1 MKYRINKI
9 ETYISLDFEENTYEE
24 YIKNYKNENNYIL
37 DENNIK
43 LIKIHKFHFLVN
55 NKVNIDYYKDIF
67 LYLYCFN
74 NNNITCISRDPK
86 YITNLDR
93 YNKDKNKWYFR
104 NHVKTYYLDNNNILY
119 KKIKKI
125 RIIIMIVKYK
135 Q

>member
-43 LIKIHKFHFLVN
+43 LIEIHKFHFLVN

-93 YNKDKNKWYFR
+93 YNKDKNK
-104 NHVKTYYLDNNNILY
+104 
-119 KKIKKI
+119 
-125 RIIIMIVKYK
+125 
-135 Q
+135 